1 MSQKRNNLISNAIS
15 YKEIFHIS
23 NNGISL
29 CNIAIFMIIIV
40 GLISIFSSIQL
51 LCKIP
56 IHFPF
61 AIIAT
66 LVILAILTYKKIF
79 KLQESLISILCC
91 LLFCWI
97 SSKAY
102 DFTWDG
108 QAYHQ
113 LSILMF
119 SEGWNPYWD
128 NEKIGTYYDDIW
140 VYGYPKSLWIFSTAI
155 YEITHNI
162 LVGKVYNLLFTF
174 STFLLCFDTFKR
186 YLPNHKIMALSISL
200 LTAFN
205 PVVICQLFTYYIDS
219 TLYLLMIDM
228 LMISFL
234 WIKTKNKILLFAL
247 SVVIILMC
255 NTKFTGAVYAVV
267 IGLTLLAIFHLYYFS
282 LLKQLFNTMFISGII
297 GIFVIGYNPY
307 ITNFIRHGNIGW
319 PIMGDNKID
328 IVTPQGPKDLVSE
341 NRIKKLFI
349 SNNSFA
355 HNDNVSTPV
364 LKFPGQIGKF
374 EYLVYSAPDV
384 RIGGFG
390 PLYNIIFIY
399 TMIMMCLIL
408 FNKSIKRKEKILIIG
423 LVVSILSNPE
433 CWWARYI
440 PQMYFLS
447 IITIIISY
455 KATDLGFIRNYH
467 RYICIICIA
476 ILTINLTFVSAG
488 YFRKLK
494 SNISLHSHNIERLKY
509 IYNESGRDLY
519 VTFHKLD
526 SRRLSVFEANEIKI
540 LDSKKNGL
548 PNGYDIIYKD
558 SITEIYKYNKGLH
571 KKSIR
576 KQTE

>member
-15 YKEIFHIS
+15 YKELFHIS
-23 NNGISL
+23 SNGISL

-128 NEKIGTYYDDIW
+128 NEKIDTYYDDIW

-162 LVGKVYNLLFTF
+162 LVGKAYNLLFTF

-186 YLPNHKIMALSISL
+186 YLPNHKIMALYISL

-234 WIKTKNKILLFAL
+234 WIKTKNEILLFAL

-267 IGLTLLAIFHLYYFS
+267 IGLTLLAIFHSYYYS
-282 LLKQLFNTMFISGII
+282 LLKQLFNTMLISGII

-571 KKSIR
+571 K
-576 KQTE
+576 

>member
-1 MSQKRNNLISNAIS
+1 MSPKENNKISNTIS
-15 YKEIFHIS
+15 YKGIDEIS
-23 NNGISL
+23 NNGMSL
-29 CNIAIFMIIIV
+29 CNIAIFMVIIV
-40 GLISIFSSIQL
+40 GLISILSSIQL
-51 LCKIP
+51 LCNIP
-56 IHFPF
+56 IHFPL

-66 LVILAILTYKKIF
+66 LVILTIFTYKKVF
-79 KLQESLISILCC
+79 KLQESLISVLSC

-97 SSKAY
+97 SSKVY
-102 DFTWDG
+102 DFSWDG

-128 NEKIGTYYDDIW
+128 ADKINTYYDDIW
-140 VYGYPKSLWIFSTAI
+140 VYGYPKAFWIFSSAI

-162 LVGKVYNLLFTF
+162 LTGKAYNLILTF
-174 STFLLCFDTFKR
+174 SLFLLCVETYKQ
-186 YLPNHKIMALSISL
+186 YLYNHKIITLSISL
-200 LTAFN
+200 LTTFN

-219 TLYLLMIDM
+219 TLYLLMIEM
-228 LMISFL
+228 LMITFL
-234 WIKTKNKILLFAL
+234 WIKRKQKILLFAL

-255 NTKFTGAVYAVV
+255 NTKFTGAVYAII
-267 IGLTLLAIFHLYYFS
+267 IGLTILTIFYFYYFS
-282 LLKQLFNTMFISGII
+282 LLRTIFNTMLISGII

-307 ITNFIRHGNIGW
+307 ITNYIRHGNIGW

-408 FNKSIKRKEKILIIG
+408 FNKSIKEKKK
-423 LVVSILSNPE
+423 
-433 CWWARYI
+433 Y
-440 PQMYFLS
+440 
-447 IITIIISY
+447 
-455 KATDLGFIRNYH
+455 
-467 RYICIICIA
+467 
-476 ILTINLTFVSAG
+476 
-488 YFRKLK
+488 
-494 SNISLHSHNIERLKY
+494 SL
-509 IYNESGRDLY
+509 
-519 VTFHKLD
+519 
-526 SRRLSVFEANEIKI
+526 
-540 LDSKKNGL
+540 
-548 PNGYDIIYKD
+548 
-558 SITEIYKYNKGLH
+558 
-571 KKSIR
+571 
-576 KQTE
+576 

>member
-15 YKEIFHIS
+15 YKELFHIS
-23 NNGISL
+23 SNGISL

-128 NEKIGTYYDDIW
+128 NEKIDTYYDDIW

-162 LVGKVYNLLFTF
+162 LVGKAYNLLFTF

-186 YLPNHKIMALSISL
+186 YLPNHKIMALYISL

-234 WIKTKNKILLFAL
+234 WIKTKNEILLFAL

-267 IGLTLLAIFHLYYFS
+267 IGLTLLAIFHSYYYS
-282 LLKQLFNTMFISGII
+282 LLKQLFNTMLISGII

-355 HNDNVSTPV
+355 HNDNGSTPV

-494 SNISLHSHNIERLKY
+494 SNISLYSHNIERLKY

-571 KKSIR
+571 K
-576 KQTE
+576 

>member
-15 YKEIFHIS
+15 YKELFHIS
-23 NNGISL
+23 SNGISL

-128 NEKIGTYYDDIW
+128 NEKIDTYYDDIW

-162 LVGKVYNLLFTF
+162 LVGKAYNLLFTF

-186 YLPNHKIMALSISL
+186 YLPNHKIMALYISL

-234 WIKTKNKILLFAL
+234 WIKTKNEILLFAL

-267 IGLTLLAIFHLYYFS
+267 IGLTLLAIFHSYYYS
-282 LLKQLFNTMFISGII
+282 LLKQLFNTMLISGII

-355 HNDNVSTPV
+355 HNDNGSTPV

-423 LVVSILSNPE
+423 LVVSILYNPE

-571 KKSIR
+571 K
-576 KQTE
+576 

>member
-29 CNIAIFMIIIV
+29 CNIAIFMILIV

-79 KLQESLISILCC
+79 KLQESLFSILCC

-526 SRRLSVFEANEIKI
+526 SRRLSVFEANGIKI
-540 LDSKKNGL
+540 LDSKKTD
-548 PNGYDIIYKD
+548 YQMVMISFIK
-558 SITEIYKYNKGLH
+558 IA
-571 KKSIR
+571 
-576 KQTE
+576 

>member
-29 CNIAIFMIIIV
+29 CNIAIFMILIV

-79 KLQESLISILCC
+79 KLQESLFSILCC

-282 LLKQLFNTMFISGII
+282 LLKQLFNTMLISGII

-494 SNISLHSHNIERLKY
+494 SNISLHSHDIERLKY

-526 SRRLSVFEANEIKI
+526 SRRLSVFEANGIKI

>member
-186 YLPNHKIMALSISL
+186 YLPNHKIMVLSISL

-526 SRRLSVFEANEIKI
+526 SRRLSIFQVNDIKI
-540 LDSKKNGL
+540 LDSKKVKRPKEYVL
-548 PNGYDIIYKD
+548 IYKD
-558 SITEIYKYNKGLH
+558 SQTEIYKYNSDSSK
-571 KKSIR
+571 
-576 KQTE
+576 